1 MTLKMNTTD
10 FVSRETDI
18 KEEVKMLKYIWCK
31 GMLTLISGSSSPRLG
46 RSQRAHNRKDRLNP
60 DLVGTRQ
67 CCNTAVRQSDN
78 PGKDV

>member
-10 FVSRETDI
+10 FVSRETDV

-31 GMLTLISGSSSPRLG
+31 GMLTLISESSSPRLG
-46 RSQRAHNRKDRLNP
+46 RSQRAHDREDRLNP
-60 DLVGTRQ
+60 DLVGTSP

-78 PGKDV
+78 PGKDM